1 MKKIV
6 VACAVALTL
15 AGCTYREQRAATGA
29 GIGAVAGAVIGGAAT
44 GRAGGAVVG
53 GLIGAASGAVIADA
67 TRPSYRCRVW
77 SPRRGRYI
85 TTWCR

>member
-1 MKKIV
+1 MKKIIIV
-6 VACAVALTL
+6 CAVGLTL

-77 SPRRGRYI
+77 SPRRGRYVN
-85 TTWCR
+85 TYCR